1 MREVAAFLVS
11 ILSLK
16 VTDKIE
22 NIGYFQSRAGT
33 VRLVRFDLLLNGGIF
48 SGATNNQIKNLTP

>member
-11 ILSLK
+11 ILALK

-33 VRLVRFDLLLNGGIF
+33 FKIIETSIFNYRRFTGRIK
-48 SGATNNQIKNLTP
+48 IKNPQGIET